1 MRETWEEAGATVEV
15 ISPFAQ
21 FDIPLIGQ
29 VKCKTFLVLSFSSLF
44 ISLLLIMAACF
55 LEQTY
60 VIFLA
65 RLKNLDFAPGPE
77 SLECRLFALDE
88 IPFDSLAFS
97 SIYVICYL
105 KLSKYMYTEQSRLL
119 CSLDSLDF

>member
-1 MRETWEEAGATVEV
+1 M
-15 ISPFAQ
+15 
-21 FDIPLIGQ
+21 
-29 VKCKTFLVLSFSSLF
+29 
-44 ISLLLIMAACF
+44 
-55 LEQTY
+55 QTY

-97 SIYVICYL
+97 SIYYL
-105 KLSKYMYTEQSRLL
+105 EDLKKGKVKFHSGPEEPFLLGHESHGERFRRRKRGIEKSRFISTLSSS
-119 CSLDSLDF
+119 CSLIDEGGEKITASSPRRTKSKKGFKSSSTK